1 MSKRTAKI
9 VLFVVFAGIL
19 VAVWVGRGRPGPVD
33 RLQHESLTVFL
44 ASFALLSF
52 AIPPSMWM
60 SERAFLRRRG
70 WYAVLVAWPLAGG
83 FAWAT
88 VAWFRASNARLVP
101 TLIIGAA
108 WTVALGGMVLLDWWR
123 KRHR

>member
-9 VLFVVFAGIL
+9 ILFVVLAGIL
-19 VAVWVGRGRPGPVD
+19 VAVWLGMGRRGPVE
-33 RLQHESLTVFL
+33 RLQHETLTVFF

-70 WYAVLVAWPLAGG
+70 WYALPVAWPVGALCVWG
-83 FAWAT
+83 T
-88 VAWFRASNARLVP
+88 VAWFRATDARLVP

-108 WTVALGGMVLLDWWR
+108 WVAALGGMVLLDWWR
-123 KRHR
+123 ARHR